1 MVKVMNIARMKMT
14 MTTVMLMMIMMMTM
28 ETMMA
33 MITVALATTTMMMSL
48 VFPLPGY
55 QPPRARDDE
64 RLQSGHYVA
73 SHCDQA

>member
-1 MVKVMNIARMKMT
+1 MNIARMKMT

-33 MITVALATTTMMMSL
+33 MITITLATTTMMSL

-64 RLQSGHYVA
+64 RLVSGHYVA

>member
-1 MVKVMNIARMKMT
+1 MNIARMKMT

-33 MITVALATTTMMMSL
+33 MITMTMMMSL

>member
-1 MVKVMNIARMKMT
+1 MVMVTKKAKMKIT
-14 MTTVMLMMIMMMTM
+14 MTTVMLMMIMTRTM

-33 MITVALATTTMMMSL
+33 MITMTLATTTMMMSL